1 MEISVRVYGLL
12 LSQVPQNPFSLDRP
26 EGSTLAD
33 LINYLAK
40 AYGPQMEKILKP
52 VGDSRFPLMIMVDS
66 KEVRGDYDN
75 VVLSPGSI
83 VDLLSPMAGG

>member
-12 LSQVPQNPFSLDRP
+12 LPHVPQNPFSLDRP

-33 LINYLAK
+33 LINYLAE
-40 AYGPQMEKILKP
+40 AHGPQIERILKP
-52 VGDSRFPLMIMVDS
+52 AADSRFPLMIMVDS
-66 KEVRGDYDN
+66 KEVREDHN
-75 VVLSPGSI
+75 KVVLSPGAI